1 MEFTCGLHNLLPC
14 FWIASYYS
22 EGGKDPSEDLYG
34 WDEVLHIPDPSSI
47 KGTTGV
53 VIQDA
58 LFRLGGGKS
67 PWEAGWLNLETESWA
82 SLSRMKVRRCKET
95 SVMRDPHTILDIGDE
110 EPGTGRHL
118 SSVACLNTR
127 TGQCKASRRSG
138 KSDASPKYDGG
149 ESTPSSTPENR
160 HVEEDV
166 GAEVHELLLD
176 AEWEKKMKFQLATT
190 ILATMLFLAALWQ
203 SVHADGCEESSC
215 VAKCQQGK
223 CETGAC
229 LGEKG
234 SEVLTRSRESAGSP
248 KDDGRESIPSF
259 RPENRH
265 VEEDV
270 GAEVHAMLLVAGA
283 EDDAGGSRVER
294 KCPSV
299 KATPKYSI

>member
-1 MEFTCGLHNLLPC
+1 MPEEKVHILYL
-14 FWIASYYS
+14 
-22 EGGKDPSEDLYG
+22 GGKDPSEELYG
-34 WDEVLHIPDPSSI
+34 WDEVLHIPDPFFN

-53 VIQDA
+53 VIQDS
-58 LFRLGGGKS
+58 LFLLGGEKS
-67 PWEAGWLNLETESWA
+67 PWEAGWLNV
-82 SLSRMKVRRCKET
+82 KV
-95 SVMRDPHTILDIGDE
+95 SG
-110 EPGTGRHL
+110 
-118 SSVACLNTR
+118 
-127 TGQCKASRRSG
+127 RSG
-138 KSDASPKYDGG
+138 KSGGSPKYDGG

-234 SEVLTRSRESAGSP
+234 SETARNEVGEPRGPGTIDATKNNPKTFLQESR
-248 KDDGRESIPSF
+248 REGV
-259 RPENRH
+259 ENR
-265 VEEDV
+265 V
-270 GAEVHAMLLVAGA
+270 GPEGRRWGISSLLQ
-283 EDDAGGSRVER
+283 
-294 KCPSV
+294 
-299 KATPKYSI
+299 T